1 MFRQILIVIIIIL
14 IIFSSILG
22 IINLKNTTEEI
33 SYILKE
39 SANNYNEDIQKTKKS
54 IQSLNK
60 LWEEKKIILS
70 LYIRKKSIKEVNQK
84 ILELNYYLDNNNYE
98 MFMYTSEILSNI
110 IYDMYI
116 DEIPSLPNILKRNVF
131 TLSKIK
137 FLQLYP

>member
-84 ILELNYYLDNNNYE
+84 I
-98 MFMYTSEILSNI
+98 
-110 IYDMYI
+110 
-116 DEIPSLPNILKRNVF
+116 
-131 TLSKIK
+131 
-137 FLQLYP
+137 